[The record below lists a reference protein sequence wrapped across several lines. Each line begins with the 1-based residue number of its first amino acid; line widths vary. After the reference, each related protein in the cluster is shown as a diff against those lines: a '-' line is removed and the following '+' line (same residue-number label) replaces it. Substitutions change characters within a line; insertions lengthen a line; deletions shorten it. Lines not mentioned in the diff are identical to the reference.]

1 MSRRPEFR
9 NWLEPKV
16 LSSVAVAAG
25 ALWAFLE
32 IAEDVIDGEHKSLDI
47 AILMAMRS
55 PTNPLAP
62 LGPPWFQELARDI
75 TALGSPG
82 VLVLVVIAALG
93 FLVLSGNRRTA
104 AFLLASTSG
113 GTVLSV
119 LLKHFIGRPRPD
131 LVPHATQVFTASFPS
146 GHAMLATVVY
156 LTVSAL
162 LVRFLPNRALQLYLM
177 AIAVTLCALIGI
189 SRIYL
194 GVHWPSDVLG
204 GWAAGASWALAC
216 WLVAW
221 FYQLQNRGTP

>member
-1 MSRRPEFR
+1 MTMGAEFR

-16 LSSVAVAAG
+16 LSSVAIAAG
-25 ALWAFLE
+25 TLWVFLE
-32 IAEDVIDGEHKSLDI
+32 ITEDVIEGEKKSFDV
-47 AILMAMRS
+47 AILMALRS

-62 LGPPWFQELARDI
+62 AGPPWFQELARDI
-75 TALGSPG
+75 TALGSPSI
-82 VLVLVVIAALG
+82 LALVVTVALG
-93 FLVLSGNRRTA
+93 FLVLSGHRRTA

-113 GTVLSV
+113 GAVLSM
-119 LLKHFIGRPRPD
+119 LLKHLIGRPRPD
-131 LVPHATQVFTASFPS
+131 LVPHATQVFSASFPS

-156 LTVSAL
+156 LTVAAL
-162 LVRFLPNRALQLYLM
+162 LAKLLPTRTLQLYLM
-177 AIAVTLCALIGI
+177 AIAVTLTALIGI

-221 FYQLQNRGTP
+221 FCQFRNRETP

>member
-1 MSRRPEFR
+1 MCKCPEFR

-16 LSSVAVAAG
+16 LSIIAIAAG
-25 ALWAFLE
+25 ALWVFLE
-32 IAEDVIDGEHKSLDI
+32 IAEDIIQGEKMSLDV
-47 AILMAMRS
+47 AILMALRS

-62 LGPPWFQELARDI
+62 FGPPWFQELARDI
-75 TALGSPG
+75 TALGSTG
-82 VLVLVVIAALG
+82 VLVLVVITALG
-93 FLVLSGNRRTA
+93 FLVLSDNRRTA

-113 GTVLSV
+113 GAVLSM
-119 LLKHFIGRPRPD
+119 LLKHYIGRPRPD
-131 LVPHATQVFTASFPS
+131 LVPHATQVFSASFPS

-156 LTVSAL
+156 LTIAAL
-162 LVRFLPNRALQLYLM
+162 LARLLPTKALQLYLM
-177 AIAVTLCALIGI
+177 AIAVTLSVLIGI

-221 FYQLQNRGTP
+221 FYQLRNKEAP

>member
-1 MSRRPEFR
+1 MTRYPEFR
-9 NWLEPKV
+9 NWLELRV
-16 LSSVAVAAG
+16 LSSVAIAAG
-25 ALWAFLE
+25 ALWGFLE
-32 IAEDVIDGEHKSLDI
+32 IAEDVIEGDNKSLDV
-47 AILMAMRS
+47 AIFMALRS

-75 TALGSPG
+75 TALGSPII
-82 VLVLVVIAALG
+82 LAIVVIATLG
-93 FLVLSGNRRTA
+93 LLMLSGNRRTA

-113 GTVLSV
+113 GAVLSM

-131 LVPHATQVFTASFPS
+131 LVPHATQVFSASFPS

-156 LTVSAL
+156 LTVAAL
-162 LVRFLPNRALQLYLM
+162 SVRLLPTRILQVYLM
-177 AIAVTLCALIGI
+177 AIAVTLSVLIGI

-204 GWAAGASWALAC
+204 GWAAGASWALVC

-221 FYQLQNRGTP
+221 FFQFRNRETQ